1 MKRIQLLITFLV
13 SALLLSNSVSLS
25 AQKTLTV
32 QSGYTGS
39 TADTYATIG
48 EAITA
53 AYGTDQNVTII
64 VKEGTYKEKV
74 TYTQY
79 GGGRKVVLASE
90 FLLDGDATHIGKT
103 IINGSGVTQRSTN
116 DALVAT
122 YGNNGDTS
130 YFKLIGVTIDSASQY
145 GLDITAGQVSNC
157 ILKNSGSNSTIP
169 FFFRGTKIKNVT
181 VFNNIGVSIF
191 AFQGVGSEAVDARNW
206 LVESSTFYNN
216 KAISQNN
223 ISDNRGGPWMQTGIG
238 AIIWSTNN
246 TTGTLSNN
254 IFNI

>member
-1 MKRIQLLITFLV
+1 MKRVQLLVTLFV
-13 SALLLSNSVSLS
+13 STLLLSTSVNVS

-32 QSGYTGS
+32 QSGFTGS

-48 EAITA
+48 EAIIA

-74 TYTQY
+74 SYSQN
-79 GGGRKVVLASE
+79 GSGRKVVLASE
-90 FLLDGDATHIGKT
+90 FFLDGDATHIGKT
-103 IINGSGVTQRSTN
+103 IINGNGVTQRSTN

-145 GLDITAGQVSNC
+145 GVDITAGQVSNC
-157 ILKNSGSNSTIP
+157 ILKNSGSTSTIP

-181 VFNNIGVSIF
+181 VFN
-191 AFQGVGSEAVDARNW
+191 GSSY
-206 LVESSTFYNN
+206 SSTTYPSSCSLSYKIYNLN
-216 KAISQNN
+216 
-223 ISDNRGGPWMQTGIG
+223 G
-238 AIIWSTNN
+238 STA
-246 TTGTLSNN
+246 SNN
-254 IFNI
+254 